1 MQGISLQAVN
11 YYVQTYNEKKISE
24 GVFTLRFDPFSLI
37 IAIKIF
43 FEFIIKGGGGGIYDR
58 NMPKVFLPTMCTT
71 LKVKVVLTIKLL
83 FITTTCRI
91 WPI

>member
-24 GVFTLRFDPFSLI
+24 GMFTLRFDPFSLI

-43 FEFIIKGGGGGIYDR
+43 FEFIIKGGGY
-58 NMPKVFLPTMCTT
+58 L
-71 LKVKVVLTIKLL
+71 
-83 FITTTCRI
+83 
-91 WPI
+91 